1 LIEDSVEIRRI
12 EGILPIE
19 GVNRDLPLKLEN
31 FSYRDMQKLLSLIS
45 KGEGKGNPSSE
56 FENLLR
62 ATFLEYLSGGK
73 GKIKVGDLILSA
85 KLETD
90 KTFKPGE
97 EILLKVKNLN
107 ERVEL
112 ALVFPLKVK
121 LSEILRAS
129 INRIFGSTIKF
140 PKLSQEELEVVFQF
154 IKDSIPE
161 LIPEFKAYMSRENV
175 IFSPHY
181 ILSLLALLKDEVRSK
196 LKNPPSKEEI
206 VEVMSNL
213 ISLYSLYAL
222 SNVLTVPVYIDEDF
236 KGKVFYSKRDISRA
250 FIDISTSK
258 GNFKAVVQLVQN
270 QASIEYSATGE
281 LSKHVKPNELEE
293 ILRKVG
299 LKPVFISQVK
309 ERRVEEALKELLK
322 GEGISLEINV

>member
-1 LIEDSVEIRRI
+1 MEIRRI

-62 ATFLEYLSGGK
+62 ATFLEYLSNGR

-121 LSEILRAS
+121 LSEILRTS

-140 PKLSQEELEVVFQF
+140 PKLSHEELEVVFQF

-161 LIPEFKAYMSRENV
+161 LLPEFKAYMSRGNV
-175 IFSPHY
+175 IFSSYY

-196 LKNPPSKEEI
+196 LKNPPRKEEI

-222 SNVLTVPVYIDEDF
+222 SNILTVPVYIDENF
-236 KGKVFYSKRDISRA
+236 KGKIFYSKRDISRA

-270 QASIEYSATGE
+270 QVSIEYSATRE
-281 LSKHVKPNELEE
+281 LSKHVKSNELEE
-293 ILRKVG
+293 ILKKIG
-299 LKPVFISQVK
+299 LKPVFISQVMEK
-309 ERRVEEALKELLK
+309 RVEEALRELLK